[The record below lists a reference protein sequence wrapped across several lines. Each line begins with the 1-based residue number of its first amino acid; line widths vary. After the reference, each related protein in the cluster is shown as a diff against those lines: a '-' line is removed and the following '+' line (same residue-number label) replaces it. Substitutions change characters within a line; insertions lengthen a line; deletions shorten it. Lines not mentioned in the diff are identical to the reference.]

1 MLSDNELIAH
11 AERAGYP
18 RDGILEPEACRQYL
32 AKFIEEC
39 RGTLNSPNRIFMKG
53 YSRMRTG
60 VVDMRIKNL
69 QGSQP
74 LPLPMGRND
83 QYLCKEVDRLDRYLC
98 KEVCARLLDM
108 KSGVVRVE
116 FYSQPAVGVVN
127 FSFLNQDDL
136 VLKKVSDLA
145 EDIDKCHKKLEDERR
160 ERWGMCRITAGG
172 VKETLERASKR
183 IQDLT
188 KLPPPPQIIGFSS
201 PEEKAELDKIL
212 KEKGYVEVTPNHWE
226 RKDA

>member
-1 MLSDNELIAH
+1 MLSDNELIAC

-18 RDGILEPEACRQYL
+18 GDGILEPEECRQYL

-39 RGTLNSPNRIFMKG
+39 RGMFNGPDRIFMMG
-53 YSRMRTG
+53 YSRMREG
-60 VVDMRIKNL
+60 LVDIRIKTMRCSL
-69 QGSQP
+69 
-74 LPLPMGRND
+74 LLPMTGP
-83 QYLCKEVDRLDRYLC
+83 DRYLC
-98 KEVCARLLDM
+98 NEVAVRSLDM
-108 KSGVVRVE
+108 KSGVARIE
-116 FYSQPAVGVVN
+116 FHSQPAVGLLG
-127 FSFLNQDDL
+127 FSFLEQDDL
-136 VLKKVSDLA
+136 VLKKFSDLA
-145 EDIDKCHKKLEDERR
+145 ENIDKCHKKLEDERR
-160 ERWGMCRITAGG
+160 ERWGMCRITVGG

-183 IQDLT
+183 IRDLA

>member
-39 RGTLNSPNRIFMKG
+39 RGTLNSPNRIFMLG
-53 YSRMRTG
+53 YSRMRAG
-60 VVDMRIKNL
+60 VVDMRIKNQ
-69 QGSQP
+69 QGS
-74 LPLPMGRND
+74 LPLPMDRLD
-83 QYLCKEVDRLDRYLC
+83 RYLCKEVDRLDRYLC
-98 KEVCARLLDM
+98 KEVCVRSLDM
-108 KSGVVRVE
+108 KSGVARVE
-116 FYSQPAVGVVN
+116 FYSQPAVGSVH

-145 EDIDKCHKKLEDERR
+145 EDIDKFHKKLEDERR

-183 IQDLT
+183 IRDLA

-201 PEEKAELDKIL
+201 PEEKAELDKNL

>member
-1 MLSDNELIAH
+1 MLSDKELFEYAVKN
-11 AERAGYP
+11 GYD
-18 RDGILEPEACRQYL
+18 RGAILEPEACRQYL

-39 RGTLNSPNRIFMKG
+39 RGTLNSPSRIFMMG
-53 YSRMRTG
+53 YSRMRAG
-60 VVDMRIKNL
+60 VVDMRIKNQ
-69 QGSQP
+69 QGS
-74 LPLPMGRND
+74 LPLPM
-83 QYLCKEVDRLDRYLC
+83 DRLDRYLC
-98 KEVCARLLDM
+98 KEVCARSLDM
-108 KSGVVRVE
+108 KSGVARVE

-145 EDIDKCHKKLEDERR
+145 EDIDKFHKKLEDERR

-172 VKETLERASKR
+172 VKETLVQASKR
-183 IQDLT
+183 IKDLT
-188 KLPPPPQIIGFSS
+188 KLPPPPHIIGFSS
-201 PEEKAELDKIL
+201 PEEKAELGKIL

>member
-1 MLSDNELIAH
+1 MLSDNELIAR
-11 AERAGYP
+11 AEKAGYS

-39 RGTLNSPNRIFMKG
+39 RGTLNSPDRVFMAG
-53 YSRMRTG
+53 YSQMREG
-60 VVDMRIKNL
+60 LVVMRIKNL
-69 QGSQP
+69 QGS
-74 LPLPMGRND
+74 LPLPM
-83 QYLCKEVDRLDRYLC
+83 DRADRYLC
-98 KEVCARLLDM
+98 KEVVVHSLDM
-108 KSGVVRVE
+108 KSGVARIE
-116 FYSQPAVGVVN
+116 FQSQPAVGVVD
-127 FSFLNQDDL
+127 FAFLNQDDL
-136 VLKKVSDLA
+136 VLKKFSDLA

-172 VKETLERASKR
+172 VKETLVQASKR
-183 IQDLT
+183 IKDLP

-212 KEKGYVEVTPNHWE
+212 KERGYVEVTPNHWE

>member
-1 MLSDNELIAH
+1 MLSDNELIAR
-11 AERAGYP
+11 AEKAGYP

-39 RGTLNSPNRIFMKG
+39 RGTLNSPDRVFMMG

-69 QGSQP
+69 QGS
-74 LPLPMGRND
+74 LPLPMGRH
-83 QYLCKEVDRLDRYLC
+83 DRYLC
-98 KEVCARLLDM
+98 KEVCVRSLDM

-116 FYSQPAVGVVN
+116 FYSQPAVGSVD

-145 EDIDKCHKKLEDERR
+145 EDIDKFHKKLEDERR

-183 IQDLT
+183 IQDLA

-201 PEEKAELDKIL
+201 PEEKVELDKIL

>member
-1 MLSDNELIAH
+1 MLSDNELIEYAVKD
-11 AERAGYP
+11 GYD
-18 RDGILEPEACRQYL
+18 RGAILEPEACRQYL
-32 AKFIEEC
+32 VKFIEEC
-39 RGTLNSPNRIFMKG
+39 RGTLNSPNRIFMMG
-53 YSRMRTG
+53 YSRMRAG
-60 VVDMRIKNL
+60 VVDMRIKNQ
-69 QGSQP
+69 QGS
-74 LPLPMGRND
+74 LPLPMDRLD
-83 QYLCKEVDRLDRYLC
+83 RYLCKEVDRLDRYLC
-98 KEVCARLLDM
+98 KEVCVRSLDM
-108 KSGVVRVE
+108 KSGVARVE
-116 FYSQPAVGVVN
+116 FYSQPAVGSVN

-183 IQDLT
+183 IRELA

-201 PEEKAELDKIL
+201 PEEKAELDKNL
-212 KEKGYVEVTPNHWE
+212 KEKGYTEVTPNHWE